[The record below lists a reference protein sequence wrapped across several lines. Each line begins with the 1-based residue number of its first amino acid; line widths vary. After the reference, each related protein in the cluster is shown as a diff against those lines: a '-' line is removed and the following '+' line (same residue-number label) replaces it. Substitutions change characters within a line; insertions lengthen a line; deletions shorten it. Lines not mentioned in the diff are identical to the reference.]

1 MGTSLTVKA
10 TINGEPRELPDDVTV
25 AALLELLGA
34 PSSGIAVARNERVVR
49 RSEYATHRLQ
59 DGDAV
64 EIIRA
69 VAGG

>member
-1 MGTSLTVKA
+1 VNA
-10 TINGEPRELPDDVTV
+10 TINGERRALAEGITV
-25 AALLELLGA
+25 AELLRDLDVA
-34 PSSGIAVARNERVVR
+34 TTGIAIAVNECVVR
-49 RSEYATHRLQ
+49 RSAFASHALA

>member
-1 MGTSLTVKA
+1 MRA
-10 TINGEPRELPDDVTV
+10 TINGVERELSEGITV
-25 AALLELLGA
+25 ADLLRELGA
-34 PSSGIAVARNERVVR
+34 AQSGIAVAVNDRVVSKR
-49 RSEYATHRLQ
+49 ALADVSLA

>member
-1 MGTSLTVKA
+1 VTA
-10 TINGEPRELPDDVTV
+10 TINGEPRTVRDGLTV
-25 AALLELLGA
+25 AELLAELHLGTE
-34 PSSGIAVARNERVVR
+34 GIAVAVGGSVVR
-49 RSEYATHRLQ
+49 RSAFADVALR